1 MATFNERLRELRNQ
15 KGFSQQEL
23 ADRTNQTKQ
32 AISQY
37 ERGVRKPDMEVLSA
51 LCDIFNVSM
60 DYLTGKANVTIRF
73 LDSKDLEKL
82 SNGNHHIDAQ
92 DHYSLNDDYRLPSHV
107 QHTAY
112 DIYKT
117 APVIY
122 DVYES
127 DDRDDLV
134 KHADYL
140 KRRQDYLL
148 PNAAHAENPTPEQVK
163 NADNI
168 MNNPD
173 EWS

>member
-1 MATFNERLRELRNQ
+1 MATFSERLKELRIQ
-15 KGFSQQEL
+15 KGLSQQEL
-23 ADRTNQTKQ
+23 ADRTYQTKQ

-37 ERGVRKPDMEVLSA
+37 ERSVRKPDMEVLAA

-60 DYLTGKANVTIRF
+60 DYLTGKADVTVRF
-73 LDSKDLEKL
+73 LNTDDLKAL
-82 SNGNHHIDAQ
+82 DTSAHA
-92 DHYSLNDDYRLPSHV
+92 LPP
-107 QHTAY
+107 QIQRTAY
-112 DIYKT
+112 DIYKV

-148 PNAAHAENPTPEQVK
+148 LNAAHAENPTPEQVE

-168 MNNPD
+168 MNDPD
-173 EWS
+173 EWT

>member
-1 MATFNERLRELRNQ
+1 MATFSERLKELRTQ
-15 KGFSQQEL
+15 KGLSQQEL

-37 ERGVRKPDMEVLSA
+37 ERSVRKPDMEVLAA

-60 DYLTGKANVTIRF
+60 DYLTGKADVTVRF
-73 LDSKDLEKL
+73 LNTDDLKAL
-82 SNGNHHIDAQ
+82 DKSAQ
-92 DHYSLNDDYRLPSHV
+92 ICPVKANDYALPP
-107 QHTAY
+107 QIQRTAY
-112 DIYKT
+112 DIYKA

-122 DVYES
+122 DIYES

-140 KRRQDYLL
+140 KRRQGYLL
-148 PNAAHAENPTPEQVK
+148 LNAAHAENPTPDQIE

-168 MNNPD
+168 MNDPD
-173 EWS
+173 EWT

>member
-1 MATFNERLRELRNQ
+1 MSKVGDRIKLRREALNITQ
-15 KGFSQQEL
+15 EEL
-23 ADRTNQTKQ
+23 ARRMGYKSKSSINKV
-32 AISQY
+32 
-37 ERGVRKPDMEVLSA
+37 ELGVT
-51 LCDIFNVSM
+51 DIPLKKVSM
-60 DYLTGKANVTIRF
+60 IAHLLETTEAYLMGWV
-73 LDSKDLEKL
+73 
-82 SNGNHHIDAQ
+82 
-92 DHYSLNDDYRLPSHV
+92 DDPKPSYTLPP
-107 QHTAY
+107 QIQRTAY
-112 DIYKT
+112 DIYKA

-148 PNAAHAENPTPEQVK
+148 PNAAHAEDPTPEQIK

>member
-1 MATFNERLRELRNQ
+1 MSKVGDRIKLRREALNITQ
-15 KGFSQQEL
+15 EEL
-23 ADRTNQTKQ
+23 ARRMGYKSKSSINKV
-32 AISQY
+32 
-37 ERGVRKPDMEVLSA
+37 ELGVT
-51 LCDIFNVSM
+51 DIPLKKVSM
-60 DYLTGKANVTIRF
+60 IARLLETTEAYLMGWV
-73 LDSKDLEKL
+73 
-82 SNGNHHIDAQ
+82 
-92 DHYSLNDDYRLPSHV
+92 DDPKPPYTLPP
-107 QHTAY
+107 QIQRTAY
-112 DIYKT
+112 DIYKE

-148 PNAAHAENPTPEQVK
+148 PNAAHAEDPTPEQIK

>member
-1 MATFNERLRELRNQ
+1 MATFSERLKELRAQ

-37 ERGVRKPDMEVLSA
+37 ERSVRKPDMEVLAA

-60 DYLTGKANVTIRF
+60 DYLTGKADVTVRF
-73 LDSKDLEKL
+73 LNAEDLKAL
-82 SNGNHHIDAQ
+82 NTCGGSNEYA
-92 DHYSLNDDYRLPSHV
+92 LPP
-107 QHTAY
+107 QIQRTAY
-112 DIYKT
+112 DIYET

-148 PNAAHAENPTPEQVK
+148 PNAAHEEDPTPEQIE

-168 MNNPD
+168 MNDPE
-173 EWS
+173 EWT

>member
-1 MATFNERLRELRNQ
+1 MATFSERLKELRTQ
-15 KGFSQQEL
+15 KGLSQQEL

-37 ERGVRKPDMEVLSA
+37 ERSVRKPDMEVLAA

-60 DYLTGKANVTIRF
+60 DYLTGKADVTVRF
-73 LDSKDLEKL
+73 LNADDLK
-82 SNGNHHIDAQ
+82 A
-92 DHYSLNDDYRLPSHV
+92 LNKCISSDEYALPP
-107 QHTAY
+107 QIQRTAY
-112 DIYKT
+112 DIYKA

-148 PNAAHAENPTPEQVK
+148 PNAAHAEDPTPEQTE

-168 MNNPD
+168 MNDPE
-173 EWS
+173 EWT